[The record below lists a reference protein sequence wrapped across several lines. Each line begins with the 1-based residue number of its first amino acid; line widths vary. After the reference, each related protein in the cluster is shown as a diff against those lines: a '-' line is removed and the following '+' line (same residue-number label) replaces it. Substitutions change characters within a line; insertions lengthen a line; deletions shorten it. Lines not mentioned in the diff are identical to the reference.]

1 MKVAKLPK
9 ASAVFHRPR
18 ILRNTNNLQ
27 LYLMC
32 VIPLGLFFVFS
43 YLPMFG
49 LVIAFKD
56 YRFDKGI
63 FGSDWVG
70 LKNFEFFIRS
80 NDFFRLVRNT
90 LGMNAIFIVTG
101 LIAAISVALLLNEL
115 HKRVFVKIYQTVLIV
130 PYFLSWVV
138 VGYMVYAF
146 LNPEYGFINSMIR
159 RFGGEPISWYT
170 EANYWPFILTL
181 ASVWKKVGMDSV
193 IYFAAL
199 TAIDQTYYEAARID
213 GANKWQCM
221 WHITL
226 PGIRPVVVTLT
237 ILAIGN
243 IFRADFGLFYQVTRD
258 VGSLYSTTDVMDT
271 YVYRVMRSLGDMS
284 LSSAAGLLQSAVGLV
299 MVLLTNFAV
308 RKIEPDSAIF

>member
-1 MKVAKLPK
+1 MDRSVT
-9 ASAVFHRPR
+9 
-18 ILRNTNNLQ
+18 ILLDKNN
-27 LYLMC
+27 
-32 VIPLGLFFVFS
+32 
-43 YLPMFG
+43 
-49 LVIAFKD
+49 
-56 YRFDKGI
+56 
-63 FGSDWVG
+63 
-70 LKNFEFFIRS
+70 
-80 NDFFRLVRNT
+80 
-90 LGMNAIFIVTG
+90 
-101 LIAAISVALLLNEL
+101 
-115 HKRVFVKIYQTVLIV
+115 
-130 PYFLSWVV
+130 
-138 VGYMVYAF
+138 
-146 LNPEYGFINSMIR
+146 
-159 RFGGEPISWYT
+159 
-170 EANYWPFILTL
+170 
-181 ASVWKKVGMDSV
+181 
-193 IYFAAL
+193 
-199 TAIDQTYYEAARID
+199 EAARID

>member
-1 MKVAKLPK
+1 MKTAKLSK
-9 ASAVFHRPR
+9 GGAAHRRLR
-18 ILRNTNNLQ
+18 ILHNTNHLQ

-49 LVIAFKD
+49 IVIAFKD

-63 FGSDWVG
+63 FGSEWVG
-70 LKNFEFFIRS
+70 FKNFEFFIKS
-80 NDFFRLVRNT
+80 NDFLRLVRNT
-90 LGMNAIFIVTG
+90 LGMNSIFIVTG
-101 LIAAISVALLLNEL
+101 LIASITVALLLNEVR
-115 HKRVFVKIYQTVLIV
+115 KRVFVKVYQTVLIV

-146 LNPEYGFINSMIR
+146 LNPEYGFINSVLR
-159 RFGGEPISWYT
+159 RMGGEAVSWYT
-170 EANYWPFILTL
+170 EARYWPFILTL
-181 ASVWKKVGMDSV
+181 ASVWKRVGMDSV

-226 PGIRPVVVTLT
+226 PGIRPVAITLT

-284 LSSAAGLLQSAVGLV
+284 LSSAAGLLQSMVGLV
-299 MVLLTNFAV
+299 MVLLTNLAV